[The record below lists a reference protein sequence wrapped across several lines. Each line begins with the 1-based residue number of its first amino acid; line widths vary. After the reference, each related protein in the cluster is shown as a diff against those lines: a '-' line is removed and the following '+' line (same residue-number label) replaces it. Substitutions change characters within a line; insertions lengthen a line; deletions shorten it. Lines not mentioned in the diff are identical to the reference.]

1 MRATALL
8 SLSLLSACVESASAQ
23 PRPDAGR
30 RFNIRPP
37 ASETSRRADPRQVNR
52 TLLRALI
59 GAGDAGLA
67 DLFRSSPPVTDPRDA
82 VGGLALRSAGDG
94 GLGALTASGFGVGGG
109 GLGRGGFGA
118 GGLGVRGTAP
128 ATVGYGR
135 GYGGMNGP
143 VSLDVRYDDVSLQGE
158 LPRPALRAELRRAEL
173 RTRAC
178 LRALGPHGA
187 IDAPVRLIVR
197 PPTTVDAVT
206 VEGAAEG
213 VTRCAREALQ
223 RMILGPVTAPVELSA
238 WLRAAAVTP

>member
-8 SLSLLSACVESASAQ
+8 SLSLLSACVESVSAQ
-23 PRPDAGR
+23 PRPDAGGRSRAAQEAR
-30 RFNIRPP
+30 RE
-37 ASETSRRADPRQVNR
+37 ARRN
-52 TLLRALI
+52 
-59 GAGDAGLA
+59 
-67 DLFRSSPPVTDPRDA
+67 A
-82 VGGLALRSAGDG
+82 VRIT
-94 GLGALTASGFGVGGG
+94 ALTANADGAVFLSGLFGGSAGEALLGGGIGQPMDTRRDGGAGVGVLRAG
-109 GLGRGGFGA
+109 GGFGG
-118 GGLGVRGTAP
+118 GGLGVRGTSP
-128 ATVGYGR
+128 ATPGAGR
-135 GYGGMNGP
+135 GYGAMTGP
-143 VSLDVRYDDVSLQGE
+143 VSLDVRYDEVSLQGE
-158 LPRPALRAELRRAEL
+158 LPRPALRVELRRAEL

-187 IDAPVRLIVR
+187 IDVPVRLIVR